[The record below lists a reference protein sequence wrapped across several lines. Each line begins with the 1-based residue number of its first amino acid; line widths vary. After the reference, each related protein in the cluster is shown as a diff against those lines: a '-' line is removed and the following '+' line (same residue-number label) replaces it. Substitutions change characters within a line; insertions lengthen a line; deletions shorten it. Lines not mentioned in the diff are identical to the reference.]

1 MAATR
6 FAFWASNRREPDR
19 QAAHPGG
26 VIGWRLVIAT
36 VAIALVTVEHQIAA
50 VPTGGGG
57 TEMGRQEHSVT
68 LAGSALKRRCHAC
81 AFFHDREEEYRLLLP
96 FVQEGFE
103 QRDKIFQI
111 IDGRHRDERL
121 QRMGALGIDVA
132 MAEESGQLEVR
143 PWETAYLRGGRFD
156 QRAMLALV
164 ENVLGKGKQRF
175 GFTRLWANM
184 EWSLEDF
191 PGVDD
196 IVEYESRLNDVTS
209 RFDDVVVCTYDLN
222 RFSATVV
229 MDILRT
235 HPQVIVG
242 GILQEN
248 PFYVAPEQFLRELR
262 ARDMPVQ

>member
-1 MAATR
+1 MA
-6 FAFWASNRREPDR
+6 R
-19 QAAHPGG
+19 QNY
-26 VIGWRLVIAT
+26 
-36 VAIALVTVEHQIAA
+36 
-50 VPTGGGG
+50 
-57 TEMGRQEHSVT
+57 SVT
-68 LAGSALKRRCHAC
+68 LAGSPVKRRCHAC
-81 AFFHDREEEYRLLLP
+81 AFFNNREEEYRLLMP
-96 FVQEGFE
+96 FVQEGLA
-103 QRDKIFQI
+103 QQDKIFQI
-111 IDGRHRDERL
+111 VDSRHRSERL
-121 QRMGALGIDVA
+121 QRIGALGMDVA
-132 MAEESGQLEVR
+132 MAEESGQLEIR
-143 PWETAYLRGGRFD
+143 PWENAYLRGGCFD
-156 QRAMLALV
+156 QDAMLALV
-164 ENVLGKGKQRF
+164 EEVLGKGRKRF

-248 PFYVAPEQFLRELR
+248 PFYLPPEQFLHELR
-262 ARDMPVQ
+262 ARNTPVQ

>member
-1 MAATR
+1 
-6 FAFWASNRREPDR
+6 
-19 QAAHPGG
+19 
-26 VIGWRLVIAT
+26 
-36 VAIALVTVEHQIAA
+36 
-50 VPTGGGG
+50 
-57 TEMGRQEHSVT
+57 MGQQNHSAT

-96 FVQEGFE
+96 FIQEGLE

-111 IDGRHRDERL
+111 VDARHRDERL
-121 QRMGALGIDVA
+121 RRIGTLGLDVA
-132 MAEESGQLEVR
+132 GAEASGQLEVR
-143 PWETAYLRGGRFD
+143 PWENAYLREGRFD
-156 QRAMLALV
+156 QYAMLALV
-164 ENVLGKGKQRF
+164 EEVLGQGKDKF
-175 GFTRLWANM
+175 GLTRLWANM

-209 RFDDVVVCTYDLN
+209 HFDDVVVCTYDLN

-248 PFYVAPEQFLRELR
+248 PFYVPPEQFLGELR
-262 ARDMPVQ
+262 ERGAPAQ

>member
-1 MAATR
+1 
-6 FAFWASNRREPDR
+6 
-19 QAAHPGG
+19 
-26 VIGWRLVIAT
+26 
-36 VAIALVTVEHQIAA
+36 
-50 VPTGGGG
+50 
-57 TEMGRQEHSVT
+57 MGQQNHSVT

-96 FVQEGFE
+96 FVREGFE

-111 IDGRHRDERL
+111 VDGRHRDERL
-121 QRMGALGIDVA
+121 RRIGDLGIDIG
-132 MAEESGQLEVR
+132 MAEKSGQLEVR
-143 PWETAYLRGGRFD
+143 PWENAHLRAGEFD
-156 QRAMLALV
+156 QYAMLALV
-164 ENVLGKGKQRF
+164 EEVLGKGKDQF
-175 GFTRLWANM
+175 GFTRFWANM

-196 IVEYESRLNDVTS
+196 IVEYESRLNEVTS

-248 PFYVAPEQFLRELR
+248 PFYVPPEQFLGELR
-262 ARDMPVQ
+262 ARTMPGQ

>member
-1 MAATR
+1 MA
-6 FAFWASNRREPDR
+6 R
-19 QAAHPGG
+19 QN
-26 VIGWRLVIAT
+26 
-36 VAIALVTVEHQIAA
+36 
-50 VPTGGGG
+50 
-57 TEMGRQEHSVT
+57 HSVT
-68 LAGSALKRRCHAC
+68 LAGSAVKRRCHAC

-103 QRDKIFQI
+103 QQDKIFQI
-111 IDGRHRDERL
+111 VDARHRNERL
-121 QRMGALGIDVA
+121 RRIGALGIDLA
-132 MAEESGQLEVR
+132 AAEQSGQLEVR
-143 PWETAYLRGGRFD
+143 AWENAHLREGLFD
-156 QRAMLALV
+156 QYAMLALV
-164 ENVLGKGKQRF
+164 EEVLGKGKEQFGLTRF
-175 GFTRLWANM
+175 WANM

-222 RFSATVV
+222 RFSATLV

-248 PFYVAPEQFLRELR
+248 PFYVPPEQFLAELQGR
-262 ARDMPVQ
+262 KVARQ

>member
-1 MAATR
+1 MA
-6 FAFWASNRREPDR
+6 R
-19 QAAHPGG
+19 QN
-26 VIGWRLVIAT
+26 
-36 VAIALVTVEHQIAA
+36 
-50 VPTGGGG
+50 
-57 TEMGRQEHSVT
+57 HSVT
-68 LAGSALKRRCHAC
+68 LAGSAVKRRCHAC

-103 QRDKIFQI
+103 QQDKIFHI
-111 IDGRHRDERL
+111 VDARHRNERL
-121 QRMGALGIDVA
+121 RRIGALGIDLA
-132 MAEESGQLEVR
+132 AAEQSGQLEVR
-143 PWETAYLRGGRFD
+143 AWENAHLREGLFD
-156 QRAMLALV
+156 QYAMLALV
-164 ENVLGKGKQRF
+164 EEVLGKGKEQFGLTRF
-175 GFTRLWANM
+175 WANM

-248 PFYVAPEQFLRELR
+248 PFYVPPEQFLGELR
-262 ARDMPVQ
+262 ARSVPVQ

>member
-1 MAATR
+1 
-6 FAFWASNRREPDR
+6 
-19 QAAHPGG
+19 
-26 VIGWRLVIAT
+26 
-36 VAIALVTVEHQIAA
+36 
-50 VPTGGGG
+50 
-57 TEMGRQEHSVT
+57 VT
-68 LAGSALKRRCHAC
+68 LAGSALKQRCHAC

-96 FVQEGFE
+96 FVREGFE

-111 IDGRHRDERL
+111 VDARHREERL
-121 QRMGALGIDVA
+121 RRIGALGIDLA

-143 PWETAYLRGGRFD
+143 PWENPRLREGRFD
-156 QRAMLALV
+156 QYAILALV
-164 ENVLGKGKQRF
+164 EEVLGKGKELF
-175 GFTRLWANM
+175 GFTRFWANM
-184 EWSLEDF
+184 EWSLKDF

-242 GILQEN
+242 GFLQEN
-248 PFYVAPEQFLRELR
+248 PFYVPPEQFLNELR
-262 ARDMPVQ
+262 GRGLPVQ